1 MSLFGGAGGGDDGLL
16 GGVTGLFHGAMGG
29 IFGQGPQTAPTN
41 PLPAS
46 VGQTPAWPGA
56 PVPQGVYNVGSY
68 PGFQGSLAGPGPMEG
83 YWDQVQRQRV
93 PNQAGDYFN
102 RIQNQR
108 APQGS
113 NLATGAYNQFQQTAP
128 MNTDP
133 FYNRA
138 MQRASNAVGQNFAAM
153 GMGNSGAAQSA
164 QADVIAN
171 LLGQQAKEE
180 AQYGLARGGV
190 AGSLARGGDIS
201 SQANAQNQLGWTFGL
216 GNLASNAQSAALA
229 NMLGL
234 GNIANQ
240 AQNQLSGRAQ
250 GYFNNLLNMANAQA
264 GAQMGITMP
273 MLQTQLGLLD
283 QAMQAYLGYPR
294 QALNQGVSDR
304 AATEQGLGA
313 AAGILGALGVAL

>member
-1 MSLFGGAGGGDDGLL
+1 ME
-16 GGVTGLFHGAMGG
+16 
-29 IFGQGPQTAPTN
+29 N
-41 PLPAS
+41 YWNR
-46 VGQTPAWPGA
+46 VGMQ
-56 PVPQGVYNVGSY
+56 Q
-68 PGFQGSLAGPGPMEG
+68 M
-83 YWDQVQRQRV
+83 
-93 PNQAGDYFN
+93 PNQAGSYFN
-102 RIQNQR
+102 QIRNQQ

-113 NLATGAYNQFQQTAP
+113 NLATGAYNQFQQTVP

-138 MQRASNAVGQNFAAM
+138 MSRASNAVGQNFAAM
-153 GMGNSGAAQSA
+153 GMGNSGAAQAA
-164 QADVIAN
+164 QGDVIAN

-180 AQYGLARGGV
+180 AEYGLARGGLS
-190 AGSLARGGDIS
+190 GQLARGGDLS

-216 GNLASNAQSAALA
+216 GNLAGNAQNGALA

-234 GNIANQ
+234 GSLANQ

-264 GAQMGITMP
+264 GPMMGITNQ
-273 MLQTQLGLLD
+273 MLGTQLGLLD

-294 QALNQGVSDR
+294 EALNQNSSNR
-304 AATEQGLGA
+304 ASTEQGLGS

>member
-1 MSLFGGAGGGDDGLL
+1 
-16 GGVTGLFHGAMGG
+16 
-29 IFGQGPQTAPTN
+29 
-41 PLPAS
+41 
-46 VGQTPAWPGA
+46 
-56 PVPQGVYNVGSY
+56 
-68 PGFQGSLAGPGPMEG
+68 MEG
-83 YWDQVQRQRV
+83 YWDKVKNQQL

-102 RIQNQR
+102 QIRNQR

-133 FYNRA
+133 YYNRA
-138 MQRASNAVGQNFAAM
+138 MSRASNAVGQNFAAM

-180 AQYGLARGGV
+180 AEYGLARGGLS
-190 AGSLARGGDIS
+190 GQLARGGDLS

-216 GNLASNAQSAALA
+216 GNLAGNAQNAALA

-250 GYFNNLLNMANAQA
+250 GYFNNLLNMGNAQA
-264 GAQMGITMP
+264 AAMTGVTMP
-273 MLQTQLGLLD
+273 MLSTQLGLLD

-294 QALNQGVSDR
+294 EALNQTAQSQYANTIGT
-304 AATEQGLGA
+304 AGALGGLGSIA
-313 AAGILGALGVAL
+313 NAGGFGAILGAL